1 MLQFIVNELKTGK
14 SLDLLILREIV
25 ANMSGIDANANLTEN
40 GIEAL
45 TGGEIMK
52 QEIFH
57 TLAVRSS
64 KRLSARL
71 KEALLKDDLLPSL
84 FILMAQQKSC
94 VVFVDSE
101 TLPLKLTGQLLDQ
114 CRDTFVQFNSFLQFA
129 FKPDEC
135 AEILPKADSLIKDYF
150 LPIECSMYFW
160 REIYMR
166 DIQVRVHNLIIM
178 VYKNILGTM
187 ERRCEKVKG

>member
-1 MLQFIVNELKTGK
+1 MLQFIANELKTGK

-25 ANMSGIDANANLTEN
+25 TNMSGIDAHASLTEN
-40 GIEAL
+40 GIDAL
-45 TGGEIMK
+45 TGGEVLK

-64 KRLSARL
+64 KKLSTRL
-71 KEALLKDDLLPSL
+71 KNALLNDDLIPSL

-94 VVFVDSE
+94 VIFVDSE
-101 TLPLKLTGQLLDQ
+101 NLPLKLTGQLLDQ

-129 FKPDEC
+129 FKPEEC
-135 AEILPKADSLIKDYF
+135 AAILPKADVLIRDYF

-160 REIYMR
+160 RQLFMIE
-166 DIQVRVHNLIIM
+166 IQVSLFLNYLCSSVIF
-178 VYKNILGTM
+178 
-187 ERRCEKVKG
+187 